1 MEVEIVNMGILDVIK
16 HSKDI
21 AGTATR
27 TSNQITRL
35 DNETLRSFQLYLL
48 DIYKDVKK
56 VCDHYGIKL
65 YVIGGTALGAVRHHG
80 FIPWDDDIDVSM
92 TRDDFE
98 IFKGAFEKELS
109 DKYIL
114 NAPNYSPVCFRRF
127 PRILKKDSF
136 YRSMEDGNNE
146 EINHIS
152 IDLFLIENTPDNQFV
167 RALKGHGCNFLF
179 LVSSAVY
186 FFENRSDEVKKFF
199 WSAGEKA
206 RVYYAVK
213 TCAGAVFSF
222 MSSSKWFCL
231 ADKAVQW
238 KRPSDNC
245 CMATGRK
252 RYLGEIM
259 KREQWFPGVEAD
271 FEGEKVLI
279 FSDYDYYLR
288 NLYHDYM
295 VIPPEGERE
304 IHSLCEIKFS
314 AKD

>member
-1 MEVEIVNMGILDVIK
+1 MGIFDVIK
-16 HSKDI
+16 NGKDI
-21 AGTATR
+21 AGAAAR
-27 TSNQITRL
+27 SSDQILRL
-35 DNETLRSFQLYLL
+35 DDETRRDYQMYLL
-48 DIYKDVKK
+48 DIYKDIKR
-56 VCDHYGIKL
+56 VCDQYGIKL

-92 TRDDFE
+92 TRDDYE
-98 IFKGAFEKELS
+98 IFKDAFEKELT

-114 NAPNYSPVCFRRF
+114 NAPNYSTVCYRRF
-127 PRILKKDSF
+127 PKILKRDS
-136 YRSMEDGNNE
+136 YYKSMIDGDNG

-152 IDLFLIENTPDNQFV
+152 IDLFLIENTPDNKYI
-167 RALKGHGCNFLF
+167 RALKGHGCNFIF
-179 LVSSAVY
+179 LISSAVY
-186 FFENRSDEVKKFF
+186 FFENRSDEVKKFY
-199 WSAGEKA
+199 WRAGKTVRA
-206 RVYYAVK
+206 NYLFK

-238 KRPSDNC
+238 KRPSESC

-295 VIPPEGERE
+295 VIPPEGARE
-304 IHSLCEIKFS
+304 IHSLCEIKFTK
-314 AKD
+314 KD